1 MFLLEWNSCLT
12 WCRYERV
19 LVDAPCSSDRHLANA
34 PLQLAQWSQTHVAQA
49 AALQVLQKL
58 LLTLFLITMSY
69 MRLVSELSVTQFY
82 LHLFCRRNCW
92 HRLSVA
98 QPLELV

>member
-1 MFLLEWNSCLT
+1 MRMLLLESDSWLT

-49 AALQVLQKL
+49 AALQVH
-58 LLTLFLITMSY
+58 LTLFLIMMSHL
-69 MRLVSELSVTQFY
+69 RLVSKLSVAQFY
-82 LHLFCRRNCW
+82 LHLFCRRSCW
-92 HRLSVA
+92 RRLSVA